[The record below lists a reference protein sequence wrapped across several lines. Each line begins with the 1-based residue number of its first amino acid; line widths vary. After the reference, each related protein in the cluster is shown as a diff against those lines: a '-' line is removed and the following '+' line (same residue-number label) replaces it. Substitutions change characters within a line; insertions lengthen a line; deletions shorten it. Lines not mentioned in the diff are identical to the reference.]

1 MTPSYSFFHR
11 FLTYR
16 YVMHLKNFFKACWL
30 HNWNKKCQYLWE
42 KNVSFLRILWM
53 SHYQLEE
60 MSNLQRWKQP
70 YWLSFPRVSM
80 WFPKG
85 QQLRPMS
92 ILLTLTLMSSSRKG
106 EKRSCYFNK
115 LPTSLSTSI
124 SLTTFFAPSINLH
137 CKCLQGYTGTL

>member
-1 MTPSYSFFHR
+1 MPIFVR
-11 FLTYR
+11 
-16 YVMHLKNFFKACWL
+16 
-30 HNWNKKCQYLWE
+30 KKCFF
-42 KNVSFLRILWM
+42 FLRILWM

-85 QQLRPMS
+85 QQLWPMS

-106 EKRSCYFNK
+106 KKRSCYFNK

-124 SLTTFFAPSINLH
+124 SLTTFFAPSIKLH
-137 CKCLQGYTGTL
+137 CKCLQEFLGTSPTVYPKRTTQILRATHFYDLLM